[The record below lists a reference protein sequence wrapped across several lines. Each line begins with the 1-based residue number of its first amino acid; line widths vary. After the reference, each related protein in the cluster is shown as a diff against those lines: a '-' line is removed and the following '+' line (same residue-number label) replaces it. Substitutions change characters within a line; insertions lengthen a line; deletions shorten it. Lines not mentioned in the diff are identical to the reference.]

1 MNLDYK
7 PPGPVAKAFMKD
19 RSFVRGLRGPVGS
32 GKSVASCM
40 ELMRIAVTQKPN
52 ANGVRRTR
60 FAVIR
65 NTNPQLKTTTIK
77 TWRDWFSDDI
87 GRFVWSPPYTHNINF
102 ALGDKTAVECEVIFL
117 ALDKQED
124 VKKLLSL
131 ELTAVWINEAREIP
145 KSIVDACTMRVGR
158 FPSMRDGGPSWFGV
172 IMDTNS
178 PDETH
183 WWAIMSGEAAP
194 PEYMSNEEKML
205 LVKPDDWTFYSQ
217 PGAMIEQKDKE
228 GNLTGYVKNLKA
240 ENLDN
245 IQPDYYDKIILGKSS
260 MWVNV
265 YVLNKYQALLD
276 GKAVYPTFRKETH
289 VAKSPIE
296 PIQGKEVI
304 VGIDFGRTPSAVFA
318 QQTTFGRWSIFH
330 EVIGQ
335 DMGAGRFA
343 DVLKREIAKN
353 NWEGLDFKFVGD
365 PAGNQMAQTS
375 ENTPF
380 MILRAAGITAYPAP
394 TNDTQVRIESVES
407 VLNRMTDGY
416 PSFVVSPTCTTLI
429 SGFEGGYQYK
439 RMYHMGRES
448 YDEKPNK
455 NRFSHIH
462 DALQYAMLGGGEG
475 RRVILGGRS
484 APSPTTVERASSP
497 FERMKNRSRLSRGQ
511 KGHARAL

>member
-19 RSFVRGLRGPVGS
+19 RSFVRGIRGPVGS

-40 ELMRIAVTQKPN
+40 ELMRIAVNQEPN
-52 ANGVRRTR
+52 ASGVRRTR

-87 GRFVWSPPYTHNINF
+87 GRFVWSPPYTHFINF
-102 ALGDKTAVECEVIFL
+102 ALGDKTVVESEVIFL

-183 WWAIMSGEAAP
+183 WWAIMSGEAPA
-194 PEYMSNEEKML
+194 PEYMSDEEKL
-205 LVKPDDWTFYSQ
+205 LLIKPDDWTFFSQ
-217 PGAMIEQKDKE
+217 PGAMKE
-228 GNLTGYVKNLKA
+228 KIDTGGNLVGYEKNLQA

-245 IQPDYYDKIILGKSS
+245 IQPDYYDKIILGKAAS
-260 MWVNV
+260 WVKV

-276 GKAVYPTFRKETH
+276 GKPVYPAFKRETH
-289 VAKSPIE
+289 VAQSPIE
-296 PIQGKEVI
+296 PDKHQEVI

-318 QQTTFGRWSIFH
+318 QQSTFGRWKIFH
-330 EVIGQ
+330 EIIGQ

-343 DVLKREIAKN
+343 TVLKKEIARN
-353 NWEGLDFKFVGD
+353 GWESLDLRFIGD

-380 MILRAAGITAYPAP
+380 MILRAAGIQAYPAP

-407 VLNRMTDGY
+407 VLNRMTDGS
-416 PSFVVSPTCTTLI
+416 PSMVISPTCTVLI
-429 SGFEGGYQYK
+429 GGFEGGYQYK
-439 RMYHMGRES
+439 RQYHMGKEN
-448 YDEKPNK
+448 YEEKPSK

-475 RRVILGGRS
+475 RRVMLGGRKV
-484 APSPTTVERASSP
+484 PVPTTVERVSSP
-497 FERMKNRSRLSRGQ
+497 FQRQKRRNNLSRGRM
-511 KGHARAL
+511 RAV

>member
-1 MNLDYK
+1 MQLDYK

-19 RSFVRGLRGPVGS
+19 RSFVRGIRGPVGS

-52 ANGVRRTR
+52 DSGIRRTR

-77 TWRDWFSDDI
+77 TWRDWFSDEI
-87 GRFVWSPPYTHNINF
+87 GRFVWSPPYTHLINF
-102 ALGDKTAVECEVIFL
+102 ALPDKTIVESEVIFL

-158 FPSMRDGGPSWFGV
+158 FPSMREGGPSWFGV

-183 WWAIMSGEAAP
+183 WWAIMSGEAPA
-194 PEYMSNEEKML
+194 PEYMSQEEKML

-217 PGAMIEQKDKE
+217 PGAMIEVRDND
-228 GNLTGYVKNLKA
+228 GNLKGYEKNPKS
-240 ENLDN
+240 ENQGN
-245 IQPDYYDKIILGKSS
+245 IQPDYYDKIILGKGST
-260 MWVNV
+260 WVKV
-265 YVLNKYQALLD
+265 YVLNEYQSLMD
-276 GKAVYPTFRKETH
+276 GKSVYPTFRKETH

-296 PIQGKEVI
+296 PHTNSEVI

-318 QQTTFGRWSIFH
+318 QQTTFGRWAIFH
-330 EVIGQ
+330 EVVGQ

-343 DVLKREIAKN
+343 EVLKREIAKN
-353 NWEGLDFKFVGD
+353 KWEGLDFKFIGD

-375 ENTPF
+375 EHTPF
-380 MILRAAGITAYPAP
+380 MIMRAAGITAYPAP
-394 TNDTQVRIESVES
+394 TNDTEVRIESVES

-416 PSFVVSPTCTTLI
+416 PSLTISPTCTVLI

-439 RMYHMGRES
+439 RHYHMGKES
-448 YDEKPNK
+448 YEEKPSK

-475 RRVILGGRS
+475 RRVILGGRK

-497 FERMKNRSRLSRGQ
+497 FERMKSRNRLSRGT
-511 KGHARAL
+511 ARAL

>member
-1 MNLDYK
+1 VNLNYK

-19 RSFVRGLRGPVGS
+19 RSFVRGIRGPVGS

-40 ELMRIAVTQKPN
+40 ELMRIAVNQQPN
-52 ANGVRRTR
+52 ASGVRRTR

-87 GRFVWSPPYTHNINF
+87 GRFVWSPPYTHHINF
-102 ALGDKTAVECEVIFL
+102 ALGDKTVVESEVIFL

-158 FPSMRDGGPSWFGV
+158 FPSMREGGPSWFGV

-183 WWAIMSGEAAP
+183 WWAIMSGEAPA
-194 PEYMSNEEKML
+194 PEYMSEEEKL
-205 LVKPDDWTFYSQ
+205 LLIKPDDWTFYSQ
-217 PGAMIEQKDKE
+217 PGAMVEKLDKD
-228 GNLTGYVKNLKA
+228 GNLVGYEKNLKA

-245 IQPDYYDKIILGKSS
+245 IQPDYYDKIILGKASS
-260 MWVNV
+260 WVKV
-265 YVLNKYQALLD
+265 YVLNQYQALMD
-276 GKAVYPTFRKETH
+276 GKPVYPTFKRDTH

-296 PIQGKEVI
+296 PNRNQEII

-318 QQTTFGRWSIFH
+318 QQSTFGRWVIFH

-343 DVLKREIAKN
+343 DILKKEIARN

-380 MILRAAGITAYPAP
+380 MILRASGITAYPAP

-407 VLNRMTDGY
+407 VLNRLTDGV
-416 PSFVVSPTCTTLI
+416 PSLTVSPTCTVLI
-429 SGFEGGYQYK
+429 GGFEGGYQYK
-439 RMYHMGRES
+439 RQYHMGKES
-448 YDEKPNK
+448 YEEKPSK

-462 DALQYAMLGGGEG
+462 DALQYAFLGGGEG
-475 RRVILGGRS
+475 RKVILGGRS
-484 APSPTTVERASSP
+484 VPLPTTVERVSSP
-497 FERMKNRSRLSRGQ
+497 FQRQKNRNRLSRGV
-511 KGHARAL
+511 RAL